1 MPLNYSKKW
10 DKIEISDSS
19 DIETHPNVD
28 TKSLILFYQRE
39 IRNKRKARNHR
50 IEQLRAEI
58 ACNDVLLVRLR
69 ALQPKLAQSGSSCF
83 LSEIDRLRTNPSP
96 EAPPSDAAKPV
107 PYDEAILT
115 LLQAIA
121 KEAQENTGS
130 DTSKFD
136 KLLEE
141 RLDFHTNKL
150 SDITEERR
158 KERDALLKE
167 KSEHI
172 TMDDLH
178 VGVESKYVPAKPDP
192 APVVYEAKKSKG
204 TSKTTRDDDGA
215 VLPQMTP
222 SLKEFARLPLL
233 DFEKLWL
240 FIQSHREVAVNGASE
255 ALFLAAFRAQRSGKS
270 KYAKQCVHR
279 CLVLED
285 SAKLGKDGLRRFF
298 NGIAAGGENVRA
310 SFRKDVEDTYGFL
323 VERAEQEAKARGE
336 RLIQLVAGA
345 PDTGVSFNV
354 PDGPPSEHPVL
365 EGPGIE
371 GMDIEE
377 ALQIRWDIFCGL
389 PEDLQAALKAKDL
402 AAVNKVFKNMP
413 VSIAENV
420 VDALDREGILIFSE
434 EGIRDDTGRIV
445 WEDDDTDETEDTP

>member
-1 MPLNYSKKW
+1 MPLNYSKW

-28 TKSLILFYQRE
+28 TKSLTLFYQRQ

-50 IEQLRAEI
+50 IERLRAEI

-69 ALQPKLAQSGSSCF
+69 ALQPKLAQSGSPCF

-107 PYDEAILT
+107 PYDETILT

-121 KEAQENTGS
+121 KEAHENTGS
-130 DTSKFD
+130 DTSKLD

-141 RLDFHTNKL
+141 RLDFHTDKL
-150 SDITEERR
+150 SGITEERR

-178 VGVESKYVPAKPDP
+178 VGLESKYVPAKPAP
-192 APVVYEAKKSKG
+192 APVIYKAKSKG
-204 TSKTTRDDDGA
+204 TSKTARDDDGA
-215 VLPQMTP
+215 MLPQMTP
-222 SLKEFARLPLL
+222 SLEEFAELPLL

-240 FIQSHREVAVNGASE
+240 FIQSHREVVVTGASE

-279 CLVLED
+279 SLVLRD
-285 SAKLGKDGLRRFF
+285 SETLGKDGVRKFF
-298 NGIAAGGENVRA
+298 NGMAAGGENVRA
-310 SFRKDVEDTYGFL
+310 SFRKDVEDAYGYI
-323 VERAEQEAKARGE
+323 VKRAEIANQEAVARGE
-336 RLIQLVAGA
+336 ELIQLIAGD
-345 PDTGVSFNV
+345 PGTGVSFNV
-354 PDGPPSEHPVL
+354 PDGPPPEHLVL
-365 EGPGIE
+365 EGPGIA
-371 GMDIEE
+371 GMDDEE

-389 PEDLQAALKAKDL
+389 PEDLQEALNAKDL
-402 AAVNKVFKNMP
+402 AAVNKVLKNMP

-420 VDALDREGILIFSE
+420 VNALDRGGILIFSE
-434 EGIRDDTGRIV
+434 EGIRHDTGRIF
-445 WEDDDTDETEDTP
+445 WDDDTDETEETA